1 MSIFQDTLS
10 RRFSS
15 YQDALESIKTPYQD
29 TFYVANLLDTRGTVC
44 AIFKTLFTFFK
55 TQASNVLKMRKRLE
69 NLRSVLIIRLEIFR
83 IRLEKKKR
91 LENTKFGVLIGC
103 LENLEKRLDSTGQ

>member
-29 TFYVANLLDTRGTVC
+29 TFYVANLLDTRGTVF

-83 IRLEKKKR
+83 IRLEKKKS
-91 LENTKFGVLIGC
+91 VLKTQ
-103 LENLEKRLDSTGQ
+103 NLAS